1 MDSGTITWFGSR
13 TSAKVWCG
21 RDEPWLRR
29 WLGISEFWELGSIY
43 TYATWSRELQRFMDV
58 LGQRTP
64 SQDAT
69 YRTSS
74 LRCVQK
80 RGCMTEP
87 LLALEDRCR
96 WVQCILH
103 CLMAIGRLI
112 CTFIDERIDDLS
124 TPCAQAILKI
134 LRVCRVRWW
143 LGTKPNPTGEGT
155 WRLMLYAWPII
166 VDWLNLK
173 GSRSD
178 HAVTNMC
185 WLLCRLYSTWRN
197 DKAISWCVSIA
208 REFRKE
214 TAPTSASHYL
224 LFLETVCPTLLPEL
238 RQFGLGIFCQD
249 SAKSLNQ
256 LIKTVFL
263 TLTNRGGST
272 QCDDTLPRNTSHNM
286 HSQSIALR
294 QCLQCIFL
302 YFYLPVFKRGE
313 TRWHESANQECLK
326 ELEDWF
332 ANNESAH
339 WKDYDSDSQ
348 CMSDG

>member
-1 MDSGTITWFGSR
+1 M
-13 TSAKVWCG
+13 WCG
-21 RDEPWLRR
+21 GDERWLRR

-43 TYATWSRELQRFMDV
+43 TYATWSRELQKFMDV
-58 LGQRTP
+58 LRWRTP

-74 LRCVQK
+74 LSCVQK
-80 RGCMTEP
+80 KGCMTEP

-103 CLMAIGRLI
+103 CLMVIGRLI
-112 CTFIDERIDDLS
+112 CTFIDEHIDDLS
-124 TPCAQAILKI
+124 TPCARAIQSI
-134 LRVCRVRWW
+134 LRVCRVRWR
-143 LGTKPNPTGEGT
+143 LGTKPKPTGEGT

-185 WLLCRLYSTWRN
+185 WPLCRLYSTWRN
-197 DKAISWCVSIA
+197 DEAISWSASVA

-214 TAPTSASHYL
+214 IAPTSALHYL
-224 LFLETVCPTLLPEL
+224 LFLETACPTLLPKL
-238 RQFGLGIFCQD
+238 GQLGLGIFCQD
-249 SAKSLNQ
+249 SADSLNL

-272 QCDDTLPRNTSHNM
+272 QRHDTLPRNTSHNM

-294 QCLQCIFL
+294 QCLQYIFL
-302 YFYLPVFKRGE
+302 YFYLPVFKRRD
-313 TRWHESANQECLK
+313 TSV
-326 ELEDWF
+326 
-332 ANNESAH
+332 
-339 WKDYDSDSQ
+339 
-348 CMSDG
+348 